1 MLKFFQKKRRED
13 KIEIAKME
21 QMAESYIKTLDM
33 RMKELKEEQT
43 TKRNA
48 QRNLRI
54 EKEIGKDM
62 HREHV

>member
-1 MLKFFQKKRRED
+1 MLKLSQKKRRED

>member
-1 MLKFFQKKRRED
+1 
-13 KIEIAKME
+13 ME

-48 QRNLRI
+48 Q
-54 EKEIGKDM
+54 
-62 HREHV
+62 

>member
-1 MLKFFQKKRRED
+1 
-13 KIEIAKME
+13 ME